1 MPSRFITEPE
11 DMDNASFLLTLIRL
25 SGASKDRPIIDRCYL
40 SKKLEAFSRSD
51 LLLTVTNLRQITTS
65 LLSSC
70 PTRFHLYQL
79 DHLFHLLKVWNPP
92 KLFIPEGIGEGISPT
107 NCNYAVCTTL

>member
-11 DMDNASFLLTLIRL
+11 DMDNASFLLTLIRI

-51 LLLTVTNLRQITTS
+51 LHFLPLANFSEESLAVDCHKFKTN
-65 LLSSC
+65 
-70 PTRFHLYQL
+70 HY
-79 DHLFHLLKVWNPP
+79 
-92 KLFIPEGIGEGISPT
+92 
-107 NCNYAVCTTL
+107 Y